1 VGCFSFYP
9 GKNLGAYGEGGGITT
24 DDEAYANHLKRL
36 RNHASID
43 KYYHEE
49 VGYNMRMDGIQGAV
63 LNVKLKYIDEWNKR
77 RKVIAE
83 KYQQNITNPKIKMQ
97 VQPDYSDS
105 VYHLFVIT
113 TDDRDQMIKHLN
125 DNNIFPGLH
134 YPVPC
139 HLQNAYANL
148 KHQEGDF
155 PNTEYLAKHCL
166 SLPMFA
172 ELTDEEV
179 DYVIHTVNNY

>member
-1 VGCFSFYP
+1 
-9 GKNLGAYGEGGGITT
+9 
-24 DDEAYANHLKRL
+24 
-36 RNHASID
+36 
-43 KYYHEE
+43 
-49 VGYNMRMDGIQGAV
+49 
-63 LNVKLKYIDEWNKR
+63 
-77 RKVIAE
+77 
-83 KYQQNITNPKIKMQ
+83 MQ
-97 VQPDYSDS
+97 AQPEHSDS

-113 TDDRDQMIKHLN
+113 TDDRDRMIKHLN

-148 KHQEGDF
+148 EHREGDF
-155 PNTEYLAKHCL
+155 PNTEYLANHCL

-179 DYVIHTVNNY
+179 DYVIHTINKP